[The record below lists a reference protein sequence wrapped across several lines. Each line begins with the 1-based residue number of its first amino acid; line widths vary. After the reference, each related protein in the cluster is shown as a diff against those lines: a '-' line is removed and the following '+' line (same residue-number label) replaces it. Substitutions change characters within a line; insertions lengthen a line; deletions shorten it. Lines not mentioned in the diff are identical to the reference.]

1 MTTIASHELQ
11 PAGMESS
18 PENESLYRFRK
29 GSYVLYI
36 TLAANCR
43 LLDDPCD
50 YGFPPAIRRLL
61 PPTIDTTHNH
71 ATITSSG
78 SIIFSHQALK
88 GITTLWHSNIID
100 ITTLPVVREVKANVF
115 KVRYNGDW
123 AIAKFARF
131 EFEIQFIEAETVAHR
146 SIEGK
151 DIAPK
156 FLGHLHE
163 NGRGVGMLLEY
174 MDGRRPGKGDY
185 DACASVLDQLH
196 CLGMIHGDI
205 NMDNFIVR
213 AGKAKLV
220 DFENCRRGTEEERRK
235 EVEVLKKEFLDDSR
249 RGAPRDGED
258 YQEGEYP
265 IGI

>member
-18 PENESLYRFRK
+18 PDNESLYRFRK

-43 LLDDPCD
+43 LLPDPSD
-50 YGFPPAIRRLL
+50 YGFPPAVRKLL
-61 PPTIDTTHNH
+61 PPTVNTAYNQ
-71 ATITSSG
+71 A
-78 SIIFSHQALK
+78 SIASFGKVIFSRHELK
-88 GITTLWHSNIID
+88 GITTLWHSNSID
-100 ITTLPVVREVKANVF
+100 ITTLPVVREIKANVF
-115 KVRYNGDW
+115 KVRYNGEW

-131 EFEIQFIEAETVAHR
+131 EFEIQFIEAETTAYH
-146 SIEGK
+146 SIAGN

-156 FLGHLHE
+156 FLGHLYE

-174 MDGRRPGKGDY
+174 IDGRRPAKEDFET
-185 DACASVLDQLH
+185 CTCCLDQLH
-196 CLGMIHGDI
+196 RLGMVHGDV
-205 NMDNFIVR
+205 NRDNFIVR

-220 DFENCRRGTEEERRK
+220 DFENCRSGTEEEMRK
-235 EVEVLKKEFLDDSR
+235 EVEDLREEFIQDSR
-249 RGAPRDGED
+249 RGAPRNSED
-258 YQEGEYP
+258 YKEGTYP

>member
-1 MTTIASHELQ
+1 MTTIASLELQ

-18 PENESLYRFRK
+18 PNNESLYRFRK

-43 LLDDPCD
+43 LLDDPGD

-78 SIIFSHQALK
+78 TVTFSHQAFK
-88 GITTLWHSNIID
+88 GITTLWHSNTID
-100 ITTLPVVREVKANVF
+100 ITTLPVVREIKANVF
-115 KVRYNGDW
+115 KVQYNGDL

-131 EFEIQFIEAETVAHR
+131 EFEIQFIEAETAAYY
-146 SIEGK
+146 SIERE

-156 FLGHLHE
+156 FLGHLFE

-174 MDGRRPGKGDY
+174 IDGRRPAKEDLN
-185 DACASVLDQLH
+185 ACTSVLDQLH

-205 NMDNFIVR
+205 NRDNFVVKMR
-213 AGKAKLV
+213 KAILL
-220 DFENCRRGTEEERRK
+220 DFENCRRGTEEERKK
-235 EVEVLKKEFLDDSR
+235 EVEVLKNEFLNDSR
-249 RGAPRDGED
+249 RGAPGDGED
-258 YQEGEYP
+258 YQEGKYP